1 MSPARIGLVLGA
13 GGVAGHAFHAGVL
26 AALAEALGWDAR
38 SAEVVVGTSAGSG
51 VGAILRAGL
60 PPGDV
65 FARAVGEPMSP
76 AGARLLAHSPRPY
89 SPPAPQAPGRLA
101 MAAPRVLV
109 RAALRPWN
117 ARLGALAAGVLPAGR
132 IPTEMISGYLRPL
145 FGPEWPAGLELCA
158 VRLDDGRRV
167 VFGRPGEP
175 RAEVPDAV
183 AASCAIPGYYA
194 PVTIDG
200 VRYVDGGAHSP
211 TNADLV
217 AGRGLD
223 LVVVSSPMSAAGRR
237 PQPTAD
243 VAVRRWARAQLWREA
258 AQVRRR
264 GTPVVAF
271 QPTEA
276 DQRAAGPNAMDPRRR
291 ADVARQARTSA
302 LARLERADV
311 RERLA
316 ALCP

>member
-38 SAEVVVGTSAGSG
+38 SAELVVGTSAGSG
-51 VGAILRAGL
+51 VAAVLRAGL
-60 PPGDV
+60 SPADL
-65 FARAVGEPMSP
+65 FARAAGGAMSP
-76 AGARLLAHSPRPY
+76 EGARLMAHSPRPHN
-89 SPPAPQAPGRLA
+89 PPPPEAPSQLA
-101 MAAPRVLV
+101 MAAPRVLM
-109 RAALRPWN
+109 RAALRPWS
-117 ARLGALAAGVLPAGR
+117 ARLGTLAAGVLPAGR
-132 IPTEMISGYLRPL
+132 IPTEMISGYLRP
-145 FGPEWPAGLELCA
+145 FFASGWPEGLRLCA

-167 VFGRPGEP
+167 VFGEPGEAP
-175 RAEVPDAV
+175 AEVPDAV

-194 PVTIDG
+194 PVAIGG

-211 TNADLV
+211 TNADVV
-217 AGRGLD
+217 AGRGFD
-223 LVVVSSPMSAAGRR
+223 VVVVSSPMSAAGRR
-237 PQPTAD
+237 PRLAVD
-243 VAVRRWARAQLWREA
+243 AGVRRWARLALWQESER
-258 AQVRRR
+258 VRRR

-276 DQRAAGPNAMDPRRR
+276 DQEAMGPNAMDGRRR

-316 ALCP
+316 ALA